1 MGARYGK
8 EYGKE
13 FIMSNALQHIQQ
25 KLETQKVRLQREY
38 NVQRIGVF
46 GSFIRGD
53 QNPTSDID
61 ILVELSEPIGLFR
74 FVGLE
79 HRLEE
84 LLGRDVD
91 LVTPRALKSS
101 MKDDVLRQV
110 VYV

>member
-1 MGARYGK
+1 M
-8 EYGKE
+8 
-13 FIMSNALQHIQQ
+13 NNTLQHIQQ
-25 KLETQKVRLQREY
+25 KLEKQKSHLLREY

-46 GSFIRGD
+46 GSFARGD
-53 QNPTSDID
+53 QTPTSDID
-61 ILVELSEPIGLFR
+61 ILVELSESIGLFR

-91 LVTPRALKSS
+91 LVTPRALKPTI
-101 MKDDVLRQV
+101 KDAVLRQV

>member
-1 MGARYGK
+1 M
-8 EYGKE
+8 
-13 FIMSNALQHIQQ
+13 NNTLQNVQQ
-25 KLETQKVRLQREY
+25 KFHTQMSRLQREY

-46 GSFIRGD
+46 GSFVRGD
-53 QNPTSDID
+53 QTPTSDID

-79 HRLEE
+79 HCLEE

-91 LVTPRALKSS
+91 LVTPRALKPA
-101 MKDDVLRQV
+101 MKDTVLRQV

>member
-1 MGARYGK
+1 MAGWGR
-8 EYGKE
+8 
-13 FIMSNALQHIQQ
+13 INNMSNALQRVQQ
-25 KLETQKVRLQREY
+25 KLRLQKTRLQREY

-46 GSFIRGD
+46 GSFARGD
-53 QNPTSDID
+53 QTPTSDID
-61 ILVELSEPIGLFR
+61 ILVELDPVIGLFQ

-91 LVTPRALKSS
+91 LVTPRALKLT
-101 MKDDVLRQV
+101 MKDAVLRQV